1 MINDVPIVSVI
12 IPVYNAEKYLHQ
24 CLNSLQ
30 EQTLKNI
37 EIICVDDGSSDESL
51 NIINQYVDTD
61 KRFVILK
68 QQNLGAA
75 AARNNG
81 IDIAKGEYLIF
92 LDSDD
97 YFSTEILEKNLRK
110 AQNFNADI
118 VIFKAVTFNTNT
130 NKTRCLNDRIAE
142 YPQFYN
148 KTFSVKDMP
157 NDIFNSFLIAPWNK
171 LYSKKFIKQNNLYF
185 QNLKRSNDLFFTTS
199 ALAKAKRIIL
209 LDEVLTYYRT
219 ANKTNL
225 QAGNAKTP
233 FEFYKA
239 LKKLKEFLIEENL
252 YKLTQ
257 KSYIKLALETSF
269 YNINSI
275 KNNDIKRKLISFM
288 SEEGFFSLGIYDFP
302 KIYKLDFGLYSL
314 LKFVEYGNLFLF
326 RSVYIIYKIK
336 QYLPKVLKSGFNRQ
350 RKINEIIFR

>member
-1 MINDVPIVSVI
+1 MINNIPIASVI
-12 IPVYNAEKYLHQ
+12 MPVYNAEKYLHK
-24 CLNSLQ
+24 CLDSLK

-51 NIINQYVDTD
+51 NILKQYANTD

-68 QQNLGAA
+68 QQNSGAA

-81 IDIAKGEYLIF
+81 IAIAKGEYLIF

-97 YFSTEILEKNLRK
+97 YFSTELLEKSLTQ

-118 VIFKAVTFNTNT
+118 VIFKALAFNTSS
-130 NKTRCLNDRIAE
+130 NKTRCLNDRISD
-142 YPQFYN
+142 YLQFYN

-157 NDIFNSFLIAPWNK
+157 DDIFNSFLIAPWNK
-171 LYSKKFIKQNNLYF
+171 LYSKKFIEQNNLYF

-199 ALAKAKRIIL
+199 ALAKAERIIL

-219 ANKTNL
+219 ATKTNL

-239 LKKLKEFLIEENL
+239 LKNLKEFLIEQNL

-257 KSYIKLALETSF
+257 KSYIKLVLETSF

-275 KNNDIKRKLISFM
+275 KNKDIKRKLIKFM
-288 SEEGFFSLGIYDFP
+288 NTEGFALLGIYDFP

-314 LKFVEYGNLFLF
+314 LKFAEYGNLLLF
-326 RSVYIIYKIK
+326 KSVYIIYKIK
-336 QYLPKVLKSGFNRQ
+336 QYFPKMLKSRFNR
-350 RKINEIIFR
+350 

>member
-1 MINDVPIVSVI
+1 MINNIPIASVI
-12 IPVYNAEKYLHQ
+12 MPVYNAEKYLHK
-24 CLNSLQ
+24 CLGSLK

-51 NIINQYVDTD
+51 NILKQYANTD

-68 QQNLGAA
+68 QQNSGAA

-81 IDIAKGEYLIF
+81 MAIAKGKYIIF

-97 YFSTEILEKNLRK
+97 YFHIELLEKSLTK
-110 AQNFNADI
+110 AKNFNADI
-118 VIFKAVTFNTNT
+118 VIFKALSFNTNT
-130 NKTRCLNDRIAE
+130 NKTRCLNDRISE

-148 KTFSVKDMP
+148 RTFSVKDIP
-157 NDIFNSFLIAPWNK
+157 DEIFNSFLIAPWNK
-171 LYSKKFIKQNNLYF
+171 LYSKKFINKNNLYF

-199 ALAKAKRIIL
+199 ALAKAERIIL

-219 ANKTNL
+219 ATKTNL

-239 LKKLKEFLIEENL
+239 LKKLREFLIEEKL
-252 YKLTQ
+252 YELTQ
-257 KSYIKLALETSF
+257 NSYIKLALETSF

-326 RSVYIIYKIK
+326 RSAYIFYKIK
-336 QYLPKVLKSGFNRQ
+336 QYFPKILKSKFNG
-350 RKINEIIFR
+350 

>member
-1 MINDVPIVSVI
+1 MINNIPIASVI
-12 IPVYNAEKYLHQ
+12 MPVYNAEKYLHK
-24 CLNSLQ
+24 CLGSLK

-51 NIINQYVDTD
+51 NILKQYANTD

-68 QQNLGAA
+68 QQNSGAA

-81 IDIAKGEYLIF
+81 MAIAKGKYIIF

-97 YFSTEILEKNLRK
+97 YFHIELLEKSLTK
-110 AQNFNADI
+110 AKNFNADI
-118 VIFKAVTFNTNT
+118 VIFKALSFNTNT
-130 NKTRCLNDRIAE
+130 NKTRCLNDRISE

-148 KTFSVKDMP
+148 RTFSVKDIP
-157 NDIFNSFLIAPWNK
+157 DEIFNSFLIAPWNK
-171 LYSKKFIKQNNLYF
+171 LYSKKFINKNNLYF

-199 ALAKAKRIIL
+199 ALAKAERIIL

-219 ANKTNL
+219 ATKTNL

-239 LKKLKEFLIEENL
+239 LKKLREILIEEKL
-252 YKLTQ
+252 YELTQ
-257 KSYIKLALETSF
+257 NSYIKLALETSF

-326 RSVYIIYKIK
+326 RSAYIFYKIK
-336 QYLPKVLKSGFNRQ
+336 QYFPKILKSKFNG
-350 RKINEIIFR
+350 

>member
-1 MINDVPIVSVI
+1 MINNIPLVSVI
-12 IPVYNAEKYLHQ
+12 MPVYNAEKYLYQ
-24 CLNSLQ
+24 CLNSLK

-37 EIICVDDGSSDESL
+37 EIICVDDGSTDKSL
-51 NIINQYVDTD
+51 NILKQFADID
-61 KRFVILK
+61 KRFIILRQK
-68 QQNLGAA
+68 NLGAA
-75 AARNNG
+75 VARNNG
-81 IDIAKGEYLIF
+81 IDISKGRYLIF

-97 YFSTEILEKNLRK
+97 YFNTELLEKSLVQ

-118 VIFKAVTFNTNT
+118 VIFKALAFNTNT
-130 NKTRCLNDRIAE
+130 NKTRCLNDRISE
-142 YPQFYN
+142 YQQFYN
-148 KTFSVKDMP
+148 KTFSVKDIP

-171 LYSKKFIKQNNLYF
+171 LYSKNFIKHNNLYF

-199 ALAKAKRIIL
+199 ALAKAERMIL

-219 ANKTNL
+219 GTKTNL

-239 LKKLKEFLIEENL
+239 LKKLREFLVVENL

-275 KNNDIKRKLISFM
+275 KNKETKNRLIKFM
-288 SEEGFFSLGIYDFP
+288 NTEGFASLGIYDLP

-314 LKFVEYGNLFLF
+314 LQFIEYGNLFLF
-326 RSVYIIYKIK
+326 RSAYVIYKIK
-336 QYLPKVLKSGFNRQ
+336 QYLPKILKSRFNG
-350 RKINEIIFR
+350 